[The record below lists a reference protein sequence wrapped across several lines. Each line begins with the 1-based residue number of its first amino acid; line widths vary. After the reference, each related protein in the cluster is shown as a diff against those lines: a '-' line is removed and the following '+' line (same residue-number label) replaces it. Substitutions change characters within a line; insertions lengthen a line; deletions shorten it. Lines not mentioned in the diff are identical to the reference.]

1 MHRGAGGGGEEGLFG
16 RVAKIRGLRMQTFS
30 HGNEGKSIDTFCVSM
45 IKYNENKCEG
55 KGEADEC
62 CQK

>member
-1 MHRGAGGGGEEGLFG
+1 
-16 RVAKIRGLRMQTFS
+16 MQTFS
-30 HGNEGKSIDTFCVSM
+30 HGNEAKSIDTFCVSM

>member
-1 MHRGAGGGGEEGLFG
+1 
-16 RVAKIRGLRMQTFS
+16 MQTFS
-30 HGNEGKSIDTFCVSM
+30 HENETESIDTFCVSM

>member
-1 MHRGAGGGGEEGLFG
+1 MHEGAGGGGEEGLFG

-30 HGNEGKSIDTFCVSM
+30 HGNEAESIDTFCVSM